1 MIIIM
6 NKCYLFTTN
15 FRILAL
21 TQSFRIERYRRH
33 SGLGNIFAYIS
44 SERFDTKLVN
54 VTLRNS
60 VIGPTDSDR

>member
-1 MIIIM
+1 M
-6 NKCYLFTTN
+6 NKCYLFTAN

-21 TQSFRIERYRRH
+21 TQSFRIERYR

-44 SERFDTKLVN
+44 SERLDNKVVN

-60 VIGPTDSDR
+60 VIGPTDSDRYR